1 MLPNKQLGEN
11 FSQTERYSYYKV
23 SMKLHITINRALLIL
38 ASAAFLVCTPAL
50 HLQAQSTEKA
60 NPQTPAR
67 AHSDAH
73 SDEGPGHQ
81 HDDGSMPGMNMDD
94 DKGNHAQAGAM
105 HTMTHGHHHMDSA
118 HMRMTPPRPATD
130 EDRRRGEEI
139 ATTLGGALEK
149 YKDYHVALA
158 EGFHIFAPNLPQ
170 PMYHFTNYWNGYL
183 EGFTFDAARPTS
195 LLYKKTKEG
204 YELIGAM
211 YTAPR
216 TASLEELNERIPL
229 GVARWHEH
237 TNLCMPRRGEA
248 THADWKKFG
257 LEGSISTEEE
267 CQAAGGRFY
276 PVIFGWMVHVYPFES
291 ESAKVWAQ

>member
-1 MLPNKQLGEN
+1 MA
-11 FSQTERYSYYKV
+11 
-23 SMKLHITINRALLIL
+23 ITRELLIL
-38 ASAAFLVCTPAL
+38 ASAALLVCAPAR
-50 HLQAQSTEKA
+50 HLRAQSAPHSAEKA
-60 NPQTPAR
+60 DPQTQTGT
-67 AHSDAH
+67 H
-73 SDEGPGHQ
+73 SDEPPAHQ
-81 HDDGSMPGMNMDD
+81 HEHDGSMPGMPGMNMDD
-94 DKGNHAQAGAM
+94 DKGNHAQSGAM
-105 HTMTHGHHHMDSA
+105 HSMTHGHHMDSA

-130 EDRRRGEEI
+130 DDRRRADEI
-139 ATTLGGALEK
+139 ATALTGALEK
-149 YKDYHVALA
+149 YKDYRVALA

-183 EGFTFDAARPTS
+183 EGFTFDPARPTS
-195 LLYKKTKEG
+195 LLYKKTKDG

-216 TASLEELNERIPL
+216 TASLDELNERVPL

-237 TNLCMPRRGEA
+237 TNLCMPNRGEA

-257 LEGSISTEEE
+257 LEGSISTEQE
-267 CQAAGGRFY
+267 CQAVGGRFY